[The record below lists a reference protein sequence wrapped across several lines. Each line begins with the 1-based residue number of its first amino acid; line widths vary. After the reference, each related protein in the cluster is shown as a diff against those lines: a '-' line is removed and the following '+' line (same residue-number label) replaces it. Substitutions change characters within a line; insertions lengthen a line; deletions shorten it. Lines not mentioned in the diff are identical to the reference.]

1 MGDLD
6 FLVPIFGILLVLV
19 PVAGLTVV
27 FTLRYGGKPFIETL
41 AREMRGAGALPA
53 PETSKKMEELA
64 EQVEVLMAEVERLRE
79 AQQFDQRL
87 LGSEQGSER
96 TGS

>member
-19 PVAGLTVV
+19 PVAGLTAV

-53 PETSKKMEELA
+53 PEASRKMEELT
-64 EQVEVLMAEVERLRE
+64 EQVEALTAEVERLRE
-79 AQQFDQRL
+79 AQRFDERL
-87 LGSEQGSER
+87 LSSEQGSGR